1 LVALCIG
8 TFAVAWP
15 QWSAAAPRCESD
27 SKQAVEQARKAIAT
41 SDPADDRA
49 ALLCLAETVAAL
61 DAKLE
66 GLRNGSVPFTGTA
79 HTNIVVLRKAP
90 AREGR

>member
-1 LVALCIG
+1 MVA
-8 TFAVAWP
+8 AWP
-15 QWSAAAPRCESD
+15 VWADAAPKCVSD
-27 SKQAVEQARKAIAT
+27 STETVEQARKAAAT

-49 ALLCLAETVAAL
+49 ALLCLAQIVYAL

-90 AREGR
+90 AKEGR